1 MKKGTPYAWAGLAL
15 AAAVLSLWIL
25 LTMQVAIPENR
36 SVFVIAFF
44 SAAALGVTAFV
55 RGVSWVSGP
64 AAGLAVVIGLFVPF
78 TIGVSRQEV
87 ATASIQVGDVI
98 PAFTGLDEHGET
110 FDSAALDGHLVLI
123 KFFRAHW

>member
-44 SAAALGVTAFV
+44 SAAALGVAAFV

-98 PAFTGLDEHGET
+98 PAFTGLDEHGAT
-110 FDSAALDGHLVLI
+110 FDSAALDGRLVLI

>member
-36 SVFVIAFF
+36 SVFVIGFF

-98 PAFTGLDEHGET
+98 PAFTGLDEHGAT
-110 FDSAALDGHLVLI
+110 FDSAALDGRLVLI

>member
-1 MKKGTPYAWAGLAL
+1 MKKGTPYAWEGLAR

-98 PAFTGLDEHGET
+98 PAFTGLDEHGAT
-110 FDSAALDGHLVLI
+110 FDSAALDGRLVLI